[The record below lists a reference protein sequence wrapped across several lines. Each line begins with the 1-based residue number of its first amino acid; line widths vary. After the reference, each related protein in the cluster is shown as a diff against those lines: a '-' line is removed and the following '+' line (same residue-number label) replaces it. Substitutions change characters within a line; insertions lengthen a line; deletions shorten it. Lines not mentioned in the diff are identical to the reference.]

1 VDFTY
6 SESAETVRATVK
18 AWLAENLPEGWKG
31 TGHLAVDDLALFT
44 QDWRRRLYEGG
55 WLGLDWPVEYGGR
68 GLSGLEAIVVH
79 EEFARAGVPAGGPN
93 DAFSIGMLGN
103 TLLRL
108 GTEEQKRHFIPKL
121 LSGEHVWCQGYSE
134 PDAGS
139 DLAGVKTRA
148 VLDGDEWIINGQKI
162 WTSAG
167 QLANWIFVL
176 ARTDA
181 DAPRHKGITF
191 IMCPMDQ
198 PGVEV
203 RPIEMI
209 SGESE
214 FNEVFFT
221 DARAPRDH
229 IIGQVNDGWR
239 VAMALLGFERG
250 KDAATASIG
259 FRNELDRLFEY
270 AKELGKADDPDFRDR
285 LVRAHEKVEI
295 MRFMGYSAL
304 TRFAK
309 GQDPGPDAAITKVWW
324 SDYHREVTELAMEI
338 MGMAGLVTEG
348 RKPSTAFR
356 SDDFNAPNTT
366 ASWQTVFLNARAG
379 TIYAG
384 TNQVQ
389 RNIIGE
395 MMLGLPKE
403 PVAVR

>member
-1 VDFTY
+1 MDFTY
-6 SESAETVRATVK
+6 PESAEEIRSQIR
-18 AWLAENLPEGWKG
+18 AWLAVNLPAGWKG
-31 TGHLAVDDLALFT
+31 TGRLDPSELVGFT
-44 QDWRRRLYEGG
+44 TDWRQKLAGGG
-55 WLGLDWPVEYGGR
+55 WLGCEWPVEYGGR
-68 GLSGLEAIVVH
+68 GLGPIEAIVVH
-79 EEFARAGVPAGGPN
+79 EELARAGVAAGGPN

-103 TLLRL
+103 TLLKL
-108 GTEEQKRHFIPKL
+108 GTEEQKQYFIPRL

-167 QLANWIFVL
+167 HLANWTFLL
-176 ARTDA
+176 ARTDP
-181 DAPRHKGITF
+181 DAPKHKGITF
-191 IMCPMDQ
+191 LLCPMDQ

-221 DARAPRDH
+221 DARVPRDH

-270 AKELGKADDPDFRDR
+270 ARDLGVADDPEIRDR

-304 TRFAK
+304 TRFTK

-324 SDYHREVTELAMEI
+324 SDYHRQLTELAMDI
-338 MGMAGLVTEG
+338 MGVAGLISEG
-348 RKPSTAFR
+348 RKPSSAFR
-356 SDDFNAPNTT
+356 SDDFNAPNST

-379 TIYAG
+379 TIHAG
-384 TNQVQ
+384 TNQIQ

-403 PVAVR
+403 PAGAR